1 MNLPLENKPVR
12 LIAVRG
18 PGGRDWSACLEGEP
32 QQGCGGAT
40 VSKAVRR
47 WLALNR
53 DPFPG
58 PYAMQLDKQQSTLDR
73 RVVLL
78 TATSTCPE
86 CGGSGR
92 YVGLTLVENCKTCD
106 GSGLVSS
113 ETTEF

>member
-1 MNLPLENKPVR
+1 MALSLENKPVR
-12 LIAVRG
+12 LIAERG
-18 PGGRDWSACLEGEP
+18 PGGRDWSACLEDEP
-32 QQGCGGAT
+32 QHGCGGST
-40 VSKAVRR
+40 ISNAVRR

-53 DPFPG
+53 DRFPG
-58 PYAMQLDKQQSTLDR
+58 PYAMQLNKQQSTLDR

-92 YVGLTLVENCKTCD
+92 YVGLTLVENCKICD

-113 ETTEF
+113 ETTHF

>member
-1 MNLPLENKPVR
+1 MALPPENKLLC
-12 LIAVRG
+12 LIVERG
-18 PGGRDWSACLEGEP
+18 PGGRDWSACLEDEP
-32 QQGCGGAT
+32 QRGCGGAT
-40 VSKAVRR
+40 ISKAVRR

-53 DPFPG
+53 DRFPG

-73 RVVLL
+73 RVMLL

-92 YVGLTLVENCKTCD
+92 YVGLILVENCKTCD

-113 ETTEF
+113 ETIEF